1 VANPYGGAN
10 IMISL
15 NDDHIL
21 HIGGRT
27 EILTNPADDRLK
39 LRRRIEPWLSS
50 VFQSEHL
57 SLLVGNGL
65 RSRSLPRSAAS
76 SCCLHEAH
84 GAGQAC
90 KLLTLDNEIGRE
102 ALGHGKAGAGGLDVI
117 GDLHEFDLGRM
128 SKDQARH

>member
-65 RSRSLPRSAAS
+65 RAAIAQLASQRSIFLLLARGPWCRAS
-76 SCCLHEAH
+76 L
-84 GAGQAC
+84 QAPD
-90 KLLTLDNEIGRE
+90 T
-102 ALGHGKAGAGGLDVI
+102 
-117 GDLHEFDLGRM
+117 
-128 SKDQARH
+128 